1 MLAWLNFES
10 VKTVSRITHLSITFS
25 IVLTIALT
33 AYLSAYVWQ
42 DDVVLADLNGVGVPG
57 VVTRYAVQRTCL
69 INLLLLMAGALKNS
83 LKMNLS
89 QNSYFVLV
97 SGK

>member
-1 MLAWLNFES
+1 M
-10 VKTVSRITHLSITFS
+10 
-25 IVLTIALT
+25 
-33 AYLSAYVWQ
+33 
-42 DDVVLADLNGVGVPG
+42 LADLNGVGVPG

-97 SGK
+97 SGQVRRKQILEIGTEDDWGGEPLGETGWSR

>member
-1 MLAWLNFES
+1 LP
-10 VKTVSRITHLSITFS
+10 
-25 IVLTIALT
+25 
-33 AYLSAYVWQ
+33 Q

-97 SGK
+97 SGQVRRKQILEIGTEDDWGGEPLGETGWSR